1 MHRLHYVAIS
11 VLSKY
16 KCGMPFS
23 MPFGSF
29 LPFFLSQIIFFPLH
43 MVYNPLSFFVELEV
57 SILRVFLFFF
67 LKNCH
72 MKDTVFLLILNVFL
86 LSAFDLKLLKQHDFL
101 YKKGTVEGG
110 VL

>member
-1 MHRLHYVAIS
+1 
-11 VLSKY
+11 
-16 KCGMPFS
+16 
-23 MPFGSF
+23 
-29 LPFFLSQIIFFPLH
+29 
-43 MVYNPLSFFVELEV
+43 
-57 SILRVFLFFF
+57 
-67 LKNCH
+67 

>member
-1 MHRLHYVAIS
+1 
-11 VLSKY
+11 
-16 KCGMPFS
+16 MPFS